1 MYENAR
7 EISAGLE
14 LIDNLDDTRAQM
26 ADVGQQLIRCNREI
40 TGDNLVGESAKNVA
54 DFEAAIN
61 GIVQAVKET
70 NKQVTNNLESSWAP
84 R

>member
-1 MYENAR
+1 MYASDH

-14 LIDNLDDTRAQM
+14 LIERLDATGTQM
-26 ADVGQQLIRCNREI
+26 ADIGQQLISCNREI
-40 TGDNLVGESAKNVA
+40 TGDNLVGESAQGVA

-61 GIVQAVKET
+61 GIVQGVRDTNEQVVNCLET
-70 NKQVTNNLESSWAP
+70 SWTP